1 MNFKKLTIHSAIACT
16 FLGSMACLASNP
28 IEGQAITEA
37 QYKKYDK
44 INHQMNKVMNTQS
57 RKQKCASTDVW
68 NYTGAG
74 ATYLLTRTPDG
85 FINASNYTNYSGV
98 KNQIIGGG
106 VYYTAKN
113 KQIGFLLAENSNW
126 FGYQMINYDF
136 VKSNTTSTKYIW
148 CTNGN
153 VYEYKGKN
161 LNGTSGIFGLMDDY
175 GASYLDY
182 VKDDSP
188 LWKHTSNLELQ
199 KAFEKYSGLKPKE
212 PKSKD
217 CDRII
222 SARGKVT
229 LYKNKFATSKKGTT
243 NDASTYRATSYYN
256 YNGKM
261 YYSVYQRDA
270 KGKFTWK
277 GYVEAKKM
285 KTVKGTSI
293 NKDFVVTKGNYGVYR
308 DLYRTKKVADSKKY
322 LNKTVRIKKSYQ
334 LSDGRKYQ
342 EAYYKGKFIGFIGSG
357 ALKAK

>member
-1 MNFKKLTIHSAIACT
+1 MNFKKLIAGST
-16 FLGSMACLASNP
+16 LALSLLGVYDVVKEMTQPN
-28 IEGQAITEA
+28 TMEA
-37 QYKKYDK
+37 QAATWGKSVQSKIDRLFSTPRISLNKSGIYAFGAYPINDLISGKKCDVVIGGWNGQDYDSLT
-44 INHQMNKVMNTQS
+44 QYGMKVMSAYGSDWANEGYIVGIKNNKPIVL
-57 RKQKCASTDVW
+57 RGEIEV
-68 NYTGAG
+68 TGSILNG
-74 ATYLLTRTPDG
+74 YHGMIFLNMD
-85 FINASNYTNYSGV
+85 S
-98 KNQIIGGG
+98 
-106 VYYTAKN
+106 YYTK
-113 KQIGFLLAENSNW
+113 K
-126 FGYQMINYDF
+126 
-136 VKSNTTSTKYIW
+136 V
-148 CTNGN
+148 
-153 VYEYKGKN
+153 
-161 LNGTSGIFGLMDDY
+161 
-175 GASYLDY
+175 
-182 VKDDSP
+182 
-188 LWKHTSNLELQ
+188 Q
-199 KAFEKYSGLKPKE
+199 KIVSDNNKPKE

-293 NKDFVVTKGNYGVYR
+293 NKDFVVKKGNYGIYR

>member
-1 MNFKKLTIHSAIACT
+1 MNFKKLIAGST
-16 FLGSMACLASNP
+16 LALSLLGAYDVAKEMTQPN
-28 IEGQAITEA
+28 TMEA
-37 QYKKYDK
+37 QAATAYWNKDKAKQLDQFMQRWQREMGQTYRKGYGISWREDAPMSEGTDGILYYKEGIGQRPVIGNPDYYRS
-44 INHQMNKVMNTQS
+44 MPLYPSSTGS
-57 RKQKCASTDVW
+57 RKNVYNMVAR
-68 NYTGAG
+68 Y
-74 ATYLLTRTPDG
+74 YR
-85 FINASNYTNYSGV
+85 SNYRYTMDSFRYVFTIYNG
-98 KNQIIGGG
+98 KPQ
-106 VYYTAKN
+106 VYMTA
-113 KQIGFLLAENSNW
+113 Q
-126 FGYQMINYDF
+126 
-136 VKSNTTSTKYIW
+136 
-148 CTNGN
+148 TNGGF
-153 VYEYKGKN
+153 Y
-161 LNGTSGIFGLMDDY
+161 DDY
-175 GASYLDY
+175 GNDLIFYTPTENKA
-182 VKDDSP
+182 
-188 LWKHTSNLELQ
+188 LQ
-199 KAFEKYSGLKPKE
+199 DGFARIVNQKPKQKE